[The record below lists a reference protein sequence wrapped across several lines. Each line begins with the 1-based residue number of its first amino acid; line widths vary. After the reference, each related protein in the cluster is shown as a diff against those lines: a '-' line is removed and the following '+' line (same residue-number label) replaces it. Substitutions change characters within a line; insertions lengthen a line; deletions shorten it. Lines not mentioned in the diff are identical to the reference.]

1 MRRSWPAPVGS
12 RAAAALLLGVG
23 SGLYVFLAGTVAQAR
38 SAEDASPVAVAV
50 EGDPSLE
57 PYAPPG
63 VTRPREA
70 SGTRAATPRAGSPP
84 PTWRFEPR
92 DVSSGRLPAPDAPS
106 VRRLPTGFVPNR
118 NTAPPP
124 VS

>member
-23 SGLYVFLAGTVAQAR
+23 SGLYLHLAGSAAQAR
-38 SAEDASPVAVAV
+38 STEDAAHVAVAV
-50 EGDPSLE
+50 YGDLSLE

-70 SGTRAATPRAGSPP
+70 SGTRAAMPQAGSPP
-84 PTWRFEPR
+84 PTGRFEPR
-92 DVSSGRLPAPDAPS
+92 AVHPGRLPAPDAPP

-118 NTAPPP
+118 NTAPPSAP
-124 VS
+124 